1 MADLELDKLC
11 SNTIRLLA
19 ADGVQKANSGHP
31 GLPLGAADYAYVLW
45 ARFLMHNP
53 EAPKWLNRDRFV
65 LSAGHG
71 SMLLYSLLHL
81 SGYSLSLDELKSF
94 RQWGS
99 KTPGHPEYGHT
110 EGVETTTGPL
120 GQGFTNAVGMAIAE
134 KMMEARLNKFGKE
147 IINHKIYVIAGDGCM
162 MEGITS
168 EAASFAGHLGLNN
181 LVVFYDDNNITI
193 EGRTNITFTED
204 VAKRYKA
211 YNWNVLTMDGN
222 NLEEIDKTIK
232 KAQKA
237 QTQPTLIISK
247 TIIGYGAPNKNN
259 THDVHGSPLGAEE
272 IKLMKENMKCD
283 PTQFFCIPDA
293 VREIFAKR
301 LKQLKKTYKYWQ
313 KSFDEFYLENAD
325 FKKAFDALF
334 NASVPEN
341 IKEELFNLFP
351 VEKPVATRVAG
362 GKIMNYI
369 ADRYEPLVG
378 GSADLSPSTKTYLDK
393 YASIQKGDFSG
404 RNLNFGI
411 REHAMAGIMNGIS
424 LYGGFVSYGSTF
436 HVFTD
441 YCRPSIRL
449 AALMGIQSVFIMTH
463 DSIFVGEDGPT
474 HQPVEQTMACRLI
487 PNLLVFRP
495 ADAIETADAWVQ
507 ILKEKKRPS
516 MILLS
521 RQNLP
526 VINRQK
532 YQPPQISKGAYI
544 LKQENNIEKL
554 DAIVIATGSEVSIS
568 IEAAESL
575 ERQGYS
581 IRVVSMPCV
590 ELYDEQSEEYK
601 ERVLPALCKNRLVVE
616 CGVSTGWERFAG
628 DKNNIIGLDRFGASA
643 PAEILASKFGFT
655 SANIENKIKKL
666 LTK

>member
-1 MADLELDKLC
+1 MADIELDKLC
-11 SNTIRLLA
+11 ANTIRLLA
-19 ADGVQKANSGHP
+19 ADGIQKANSGHP

-45 ARFLMHNP
+45 SRFLTHNP
-53 EAPKWLNRDRFV
+53 ETPKWLNRDRFV

-81 SGYSLSLDELKSF
+81 SGYSLSLEELKNF

-99 KTPGHPEYGHT
+99 KTPGHPEYNHT

-168 EAASFAGHLGLNN
+168 EAASYAGHLGLNN
-181 LVVFYDDNNITI
+181 LIVFYDDNNITI
-193 EGRTNITFTED
+193 EGRTDITFTED
-204 VAKRYKA
+204 VEKRYKS
-211 YNWNVLTMDGN
+211 YNWNVLSMNGN
-222 NLEEIDKTIK
+222 NIEEIDKTIK
-232 KAQKA
+232 KALKSQN
-237 QTQPTLIISK
+237 QPTLIISK

-259 THDVHGSPLGAEE
+259 SHDVHGSPLGADE
-272 IKLMKENMKCD
+272 IKLMKESMKCD
-283 PTQFFCIPDA
+283 PSQSFCIPA
-293 VREIFAKR
+293 EVREVFNKR
-301 LKQLKKTYKYWQ
+301 AKQLKKIYKNWQ
-313 KSFDEFYLENAD
+313 KSFDEFYMANIE
-325 FKKAFDALF
+325 FKSTFDSLF
-334 NASVPEN
+334 NAGLPEN
-341 IKEELFNLFP
+341 IKDELFKLFP
-351 VEKPVATRVAG
+351 ADKSVATRVAG

-369 ADRYEPLVG
+369 ADKYAPLVG

-393 YASIQKGDFSG
+393 FSAIQKNDFSG
-404 RNLNFGI
+404 RNMNFGI
-411 REHAMAGIMNGIS
+411 REHAMAGIINGIA

-449 AALMGIQSVFIMTH
+449 AALMGIQVIFIMTH

-474 HQPVEQTMACRLI
+474 HQPIEQTMACRLI

-532 YQPPQISKGAYI
+532 YQPSQVGKGGYV
-544 LKQENNIEKL
+544 LKPEKNIEKL
-554 DAIVIATGSEVSIS
+554 DAIIIATGSEVSIS
-568 IEAAESL
+568 ITAAESL
-575 ERQGYS
+575 ESQGFS
-581 IRVVSMPCV
+581 VRVVSMSCF
-590 ELYDEQSEEYK
+590 ELFEEQSEDYK
-601 ERVLPALCKNRLVVE
+601 ERVLPSSCKNRISVE
-616 CGVSTGWERFAG
+616 CGVSSGWEKFVF
-628 DKNNIIGLDRFGASA
+628 DKNNIIGIDRFGASL
-643 PAEILASKFGFT
+643 AEKFGFT
-655 SANIENKIKKL
+655 ASNIENKIKKM